1 MYISTSVAA
10 VSPPFRR
17 AFRRRAA
24 LYLVVAVGVGGW
36 ALYGPASASAVVGPT
51 HTASTTPFALT
62 FSSGGK
68 RLTGQVGGYV
78 GPGGR
83 LSYEL
88 ASGAR
93 HTLTNLLET
102 RRGVAETTYV
112 VATDEPG
119 RRASVVVKQTN
130 RGLRVET
137 RFQPDDG
144 IVRIY
149 EALSV
154 YDEHFLGSGERRTVD
169 LLHKAVQLKVAHGC
183 RNYALTP
190 FYISSGGYGLWV
202 DTTRTGSFAFAIEDP
217 FESFECARWGINTCP
232 AVTAGDRVQ
241 LCFHDNRLSYEL
253 FAGTPAQVLE
263 AYTKA
268 TGRPALPPP
277 AQFGLVK
284 WRDENSSFDEVRED
298 VLQFERAGIP
308 LHTMLVDNPWESGG
322 CQGSLT
328 FGSELGSA
336 PELMAWLRQR
346 RIDLWTWIS
355 PLVRYGCALGYDER
369 ALLPH
374 NAREGVIDLTD
385 RAAVELFKAK
395 LRRLIALGVS
405 GVKVDRGDEVDVE
418 AQALA
423 GGDPI
428 DEHNRYP
435 LRLARAVTEVLR
447 EHRGSNFSTIFRAS
461 YAGGQ
466 AIHHGLWAGDQKQTW
481 EGLLDATRMAQSAGA
496 SGFPIWGS
504 DIGGYENEEGDPELS
519 AELFVRWS
527 QLGAIS
533 PVMEVG
539 GAGTNATPWQFGPQT
554 MELLQRSATLHYE
567 LFPYLYQ
574 LARGAARTGAPILRP
589 LGFVFP
595 KVSEAWYHDSEL
607 MVGPSLLTKIVTEP
621 LDATLE
627 RREAIHVWLP
637 EGSWVDLFTGRI
649 VGGGNVLRE
658 TSLADF
664 PLYLRQGNAIAYNFR
679 APNVWSS
686 PWRANDLTRPDRV
699 GFLYA
704 PLTGRRATAR
714 AGETTFTAHPSA
726 NVVSIVLSRPRR
738 ETAFRVI
745 GSRKVCRATLGG
757 KVLLQAASPAAL
769 RMRASGWASS
779 NGETLVKLRGTPAR
793 HTLKLRSC
801 DRG

>member
-1 MYISTSVAA
+1 MTFVAPGA
-10 VSPPFRR
+10 RGQSERR
-17 AFRRRAA
+17 VLRC
-24 LYLVVAVGVGGW
+24 LLVASAVGSCV
-36 ALYGPASASAVVGPT
+36 LSGPASASAVVQPT
-51 HTASTTPFALT
+51 YTASATPFTLT
-62 FSSGGK
+62 FNNKGE
-68 RLTGQVGGYV
+68 RLTGQIGGYV

-93 HTLTNLLET
+93 HTVTNLLET

-119 RRASVVVKQTN
+119 RRASVVVKQTD
-130 RGLRVET
+130 RGLRIET

-154 YDEHFLGSGERRTVD
+154 FDEHFLGSGERRTVD
-169 LLHKAVQLKVAHGC
+169 LLHKAVQLKVAHSC

-253 FAGTPAQVLE
+253 YAGTPAQVLE
-263 AYTKA
+263 AYTRE

-284 WRDENSSFDEVRED
+284 WRDKNSSFGEVKED
-298 VLQFERAGIP
+298 VLQFERAGVP

-336 PELMAWLRQR
+336 PDLMAWLRQR
-346 RIDLWTWIS
+346 RIEIWAWIS
-355 PLVRYGCALGYDER
+355 PLVRYGCGLGYDEAR
-369 ALLPH
+369 LLPH
-374 NAREGVIDLTD
+374 SPTHGIVDLTRPAD
-385 RAAVELFKAK
+385 VALFKSK
-395 LRRLIALGVS
+395 LRRLIGLGVR
-405 GVKVDRGDEVDVE
+405 GVKVDRGDDVDIE
-418 AQALA
+418 AQPVSNDNSI
-423 GGDPI
+423 G
-428 DEHNRYP
+428 EHNRYP
-435 LRLARAVTEVLR
+435 LRLAQAVTDVLR
-447 EHRGSNFSTIFRAS
+447 EQLGTNYSTIFRSS

-466 AIHHGLWAGDQKQTW
+466 AIQHGLWAGDQSQTW
-481 EGLLDATRMAQSAGA
+481 AGLLDSTRMAQSAGV

-504 DIGGYENEEGDPELS
+504 DIGGYENEAGEPQLS

-527 QLGAIS
+527 QFGAIS

-539 GAGTNATPWQFGPQT
+539 GAGQNATPWEFGAQT
-554 MELLQRSATLHYE
+554 MELLRRSATLHYE

-574 LARGAARTGAPILRP
+574 LARGAARTGEPILRP

-595 KVSEAWYHDSEL
+595 DVSEAWYHDTEL
-607 MVGPSLLTKIVTEP
+607 MVGPSLVAQVVTEP
-621 LDATLE
+621 LGATVDT
-627 RREAIHVWLP
+627 RRPMRVWLP
-637 EGSWVDLFTGRI
+637 EGGWIDLFTGR
-649 VGGGNVLRE
+649 VVRGGDVSRQ

-686 PWRANDLTRPDRV
+686 SWRINDLDRPDRI

-704 PLTGRRATAR
+704 PLAGRRATAR
-714 AGETTFTAHPSA
+714 AGATTFTARAGSDA
-726 NVVSIVLSRPRR
+726 ITLVLSRPRR
-738 ETAFRVI
+738 ETAVRLVGARTI
-745 GSRKVCRATLGG
+745 CRATLGD
-757 KVLLQAASPAAL
+757 KVLRRVGSAA
-769 RMRASGWASS
+769 G
-779 NGETLVKLRGTPAR
+779 LRGRALGWTSRRGESVLKLHGVPAR
-793 HTLKLRSC
+793 HELKLIFC
-801 DRG
+801 K